1 MPEHLSIMPRRGL
14 NARQAVTVEK
24 LFDAALTALDESPY
38 DDLTMRQIASRAGLS
53 PATAYTYFSSKEF
66 LYASLFWRHIVL
78 AEQPSLEGTPTER
91 LTQAVQ
97 HLAALINDSP
107 ALAAAATKSLLSADT
122 GVERLRTK
130 LGRHW
135 IDTFS
140 KALGD
145 DADHKLVQTLGY
157 TFSGILI
164 ASGMGQLDYADM
176 PSTLE
181 TSFAIVMQGH

>member
-1 MPEHLSIMPRRGL
+1 MPRRGL
-14 NARQAVTVEK
+14 NARQAVTVER
-24 LFDAALTALDESPY
+24 LFDAALMSLEETPY
-38 DDLTMRQIASRAGLS
+38 DELTMRMIASQAGLS

-66 LYASLFWRHIVL
+66 LFSSLFWRHIVS
-78 AEQPSLEGTPTER
+78 AEQPPLNGTPTER

-107 ALAAAATKSLLSADT
+107 ALAAAATKSLLTAD
-122 GVERLRTK
+122 GDVERLRTK

-135 IDTFS
+135 IDTFT

-145 DADHKLVQTLGY
+145 DVDPHLVQTLGY

-164 ASGMGQLDYADM
+164 ASGMGQIDYADM

-181 TSFAIVMQGH
+181 ISFAIVMQGN